1 MKVIKRNGE
10 YQDVSFD
17 KVLLRLK
24 NLSNELNINVS
35 EIAQKVC
42 SRIFDGVKTSELDEM
57 AAYLCGSMSLDNPEY
72 NVLASR
78 IIISNH
84 HKNTSP
90 SFSET
95 VQVLY
100 DNKDIH
106 NNNSPLVSEE
116 LYEIVCK
123 NKEKLNTYIDYQRD
137 FTFDYFGFK
146 TLERAYLTR
155 VNKKVI
161 ERPQHMWMRV
171 ALGIHGNDI
180 KEVLNTYDLMSK
192 KYFTHATPTLF
203 NSGTRRPQLSSC
215 FLCSVNDDS
224 VAGIYD
230 SLKEMA

>member
-10 YQDVSFD
+10 YEDVSFD
-17 KVLLRLK
+17 KVLMRLK
-24 NLSNELNINVS
+24 NLSSDLNINVS

-72 NVLASR
+72 NTLASR

-95 VQVLY
+95 VQALY

-106 NNNSPLVSEE
+106 NNNAPLVSDE

-161 ERPQHMWMRV
+161 ERPQHMLMRV

-180 KEVLNTYDLMSK
+180 KDVTYDIRS
-192 KYFTHATPTLF
+192 
-203 NSGTRRPQLSSC
+203 N
-215 FLCSVNDDS
+215 
-224 VAGIYD
+224 
-230 SLKEMA
+230 E